1 MHLANFPSYLT
12 TPLQKISGLK
22 YFLTNVRS
30 WVFKCLSSGLTTHNE
45 QIFLGLPDLTI
56 VENPHAHA
64 HAHLCKSWKQL
75 HYRTC
80 WVQAN
85 LCLLAHVQFRSTTDK
100 PMALPS
106 QVHWQ
111 MDYWSFNAHHPS
123 LKFEPVLCGY
133 YWFWYILSQ
142 GYIRTHFSPIRL
154 GFGYKNIFIIFCRWP
169 ACG

>member
-64 HAHLCKSWKQL
+64 HLCKSWKQL

-85 LCLLAHVQFRSTTDK
+85 LCLFAHSSVQKHNWQADGTPKSSSLANG
-100 PMALPS
+100 L
-106 QVHWQ
+106 
-111 MDYWSFNAHHPS
+111 
-123 LKFEPVLCGY
+123 LKFQCTSPEFEVWTSVVRVLL
-133 YWFWYILSQ
+133 ILI
-142 GYIRTHFSPIRL
+142 YPKPRV
-154 GFGYKNIFIIFCRWP
+154 Y
-169 ACG
+169 